1 MTRIATSWLVYRL
14 TKSSAML
21 GIVGFAG
28 QIPLFFLAPI
38 AGVWIDRWD
47 RRKTLVVTQTLSM
60 IQSFVLAAL
69 ALTGIIQVWE
79 VVALMFAGGLINAID
94 MPARQS
100 FVVQMVDT
108 REELP
113 NAIALNSSL
122 VNGARLIGPAIGG
135 VLIAAVGEGYCF
147 LIDGI
152 SYIAVIASLLAM
164 RVKPQP
170 KRISSL
176 NVLGQLGEG
185 WNYVTDSLSIRS
197 ILLLLAAISLFGTGY
212 VVLMPVFAA
221 QTLHGGPHTMGYL
234 MAASG
239 VGALIGAATLAFR
252 RSVLGLGKIVPISAT
267 IFGLSLI
274 GFGLSR
280 NLWLSML
287 TVATGGFG
295 MMRHLASSNTI
306 LQTILQEEKRGRV
319 MSFYAM
325 AFAGMAP
332 FGSLLAGGLAAWI
345 GAPYTV
351 MVTGVFCLIA
361 ALLFARTL
369 GAQRAEIRPT
379 YIRLGILPAALDPV
393 ETGPELT

>member
-1 MTRIATSWLVYRL
+1 
-14 TKSSAML
+14 
-21 GIVGFAG
+21 
-28 QIPLFFLAPI
+28 
-38 AGVWIDRWD
+38 
-47 RRKTLVVTQTLSM
+47 
-60 IQSFVLAAL
+60 
-69 ALTGIIQVWE
+69 
-79 VVALMFAGGLINAID
+79 MFAGGLINAVD

-122 VNGARLIGPAIGG
+122 VNGARLIGPALGG
-135 VLIAAVGEGYCF
+135 VVIAAVGEGYCF

-164 RVKPQP
+164 HVKPQP

-176 NVLGQLGEG
+176 NVLGQMREG
-185 WNYVTDSLSIRS
+185 WNYVTASLSIRS
-197 ILLLLAAISLFGTGY
+197 ILLLLAAISLLGASYT
-212 VVLMPVFAA
+212 VLMPLFAA
-221 QTLHGGPHTMGYL
+221 QTLHGGPHTLGYL
-234 MAASG
+234 MGASG

-252 RSVLGLGKIVPISAT
+252 RSVLGLGRIIPVSAT

-280 NLWLSML
+280 TLWLSSIL
-287 TVATGGFG
+287 IAAAGFG

-325 AFAGMAP
+325 AFAGMTP
-332 FGSLLAGGLAAWI
+332 FGSLLAGALADRI
-345 GAPYTV
+345 GAPFTV
-351 MVTGVFCLIA
+351 MLTGVFCIVA
-361 ALLFARTL
+361 ALIFANSL
-369 GAQRAEIRPT
+369 AAQRAEIRPT
-379 YIRLGILPAALDPV
+379 YIRLGILPKPMDPV